1 MAMAKRGRPVF
12 KHQDFLEQIRFLHP
26 DVKTS
31 RGMQNKV
38 YEVLAVRA
46 IKDLSG
52 VEQIF
57 TPDGTFRSS
66 IMIELGRL
74 EDPETIRTV
83 ARHIN
88 QRMINENLRV
98 KQAANITRLIRL
110 TGELF

>member
-1 MAMAKRGRPVF
+1 MAKRGRPVF

-26 DVKTS
+26 DVKTN
-31 RGMQNKV
+31 RGMQNKG
-38 YEVLAVRA
+38 YEVLAVSS

-57 TPDGTFRSS
+57 TQEGTFRNS

-88 QRMINENLRV
+88 QRMKDEKLSI
-98 KQAANITRLIRL
+98 KQAANITRLIRF
-110 TGELF
+110 TGELI

>member
-1 MAMAKRGRPVF
+1 MAKRGRPVF
-12 KHQDFLEQIRFLHP
+12 KYQDFLEQIRFLHP
-26 DVKTS
+26 DIKTH

-38 YEVLAVRA
+38 YETLAVRGIA
-46 IKDLSG
+46 DISG

-57 TPDGTFRSS
+57 TPDGTFKNS

-83 ARHIN
+83 ARYIN
-88 QRMINENLRV
+88 QRMINEKLSV

-110 TGELF
+110 TGELI